1 MYNIETKTQQEEV
14 SGIIDRITFYN
25 EMNGFCVFKLQSSSN
40 KFKNLI
46 TVIGFGCS
54 ITAGEYAHCKG
65 VWNKDKIH
73 GLQFKAQTINLTKPN
88 TKFGIEK
95 YLSSGLIKG
104 IGPMFAKRL
113 VAEFG
118 VEVFEII
125 EHHPEKL
132 FNLSGIG
139 AKRYQKIIDTW
150 KNQKE
155 VRKIIM
161 FLHEHGLGTARA
173 IRIYKVYKED
183 AIVKIKENPYRLALD
198 IHGIGFKIA
207 DKLAISL
214 GIPPNSIIRA
224 EAGIRFILQQ
234 WSNLGHCAMNLEELI
249 KNVEEQ
255 LSISKDII
263 QSAINQEIL
272 VNNII
277 VEKVE
282 QNDSLVFL
290 KYIYI
295 TEFYIA
301 KKIFQLNQ
309 GKPFWHNLIDVDKE
323 INLMQQYAKIHFSNS
338 QLLAIKTAIQNKLVV
353 ITGGPGV
360 GKTTVAR
367 SILHIIA
374 AKTNKILL
382 CAPTG
387 KAAKRLSE
395 ATNMPAVTL
404 HRMLAY
410 DPKTNKFKYNEDN
423 LLDAKLVLVDEVS
436 MIDLLMFSNLLK
448 AVPMDCT
455 LLLMGDV
462 DQLPSVGIGTVLA
475 DLINADCVRFV
486 VLQEIFRQ
494 SSNSQIVINAHK
506 INKGNL
512 PVLEYSDKQVNSKQ
526 SNKSDFYFIKLSDA
540 NQLHDKIIKIIERIK
555 LKFNFDLDKDIQVL
569 SPMNKGL
576 GGVFALNNLLQQKFN
591 PNFKNPNL
599 TIHKFGN
606 DFSVGD
612 KVIQIIN
619 NYDKEVFNG
628 DIGIIDAIDLEDAS
642 LLINFDD
649 RKISYDFDELDEISL
664 AYAITIHKAQGSE
677 YPVII
682 IPICMHHYTLLQKNL
697 IYTAVTRGKSLVI
710 IVGEIKALAIAVK
723 NVGAKRITKLKQ
735 RIIEVFNR

>member
-1 MYNIETKTQQEEV
+1 MYNIENKTQQEEL
-14 SGIIDRITFYN
+14 SGVIDRITFYN

-46 TVIGFGCS
+46 TVIGFGCN

-65 VWNKDKIH
+65 FWNQDKIH

-95 YLSSGLIKG
+95 YLGSGLIKG
-104 IGPMFAKRL
+104 IGPRFAKRL

-118 VEVFEII
+118 VEIFEII

-132 FNLSGIG
+132 LNLAGIG

-173 IRIYKVYKED
+173 IRIYKVYKEE
-183 AIVKIKENPYRLALD
+183 AITKIKENPYRLALD

-263 QSAINQEIL
+263 QNAINQEIL
-272 VNNII
+272 ANNII
-277 VEKVE
+277 IE
-282 QNDSLVFL
+282 QKDCLVFL
-290 KYIYI
+290 KHIYI
-295 TEFYIA
+295 TEVYIA

-309 GKPFWHNLIDVDKE
+309 GKPFWHNLINVDQE
-323 INLMQQYAKIHFSNS
+323 INLMQQYAKINFSNS

-387 KAAKRLSE
+387 KAAKRLAES
-395 ATNMPAVTL
+395 TNMPALTL

-436 MIDLLMFSNLLK
+436 MIDLIMFSNLLK
-448 AVPMDCT
+448 ALPIDCT

-462 DQLPSVGIGTVLA
+462 DQLPSVGMGSVLA
-475 DLINADCVRFV
+475 DLINADCIRFV

-494 SSNSQIVINAHK
+494 SSDSQIVINAHK

-512 PVLEYSDKQVNSKQ
+512 PVLEYSNDQSNSKQ
-526 SNKSDFYFIKLSDA
+526 SNKSDFYFIKLSDV
-540 NQLHDKIIKIIERIK
+540 NQLHDKMIKIIERIK
-555 LKFNFDLDKDIQVL
+555 LKFNFDLHKDIQIL

-591 PNFKNPNL
+591 HNFKNPNL

-612 KVIQIIN
+612 KVIQTIN

-628 DIGIIDAIDLEDAS
+628 DIGRIDAIDLEDGS
-642 LLINFDD
+642 LLINFDN
-649 RKISYDFDELDEISL
+649 RAVSYDFDELDEINL

-677 YPVII
+677 YPAVI

-710 IVGEIKALAIAVK
+710 VVGEVKALAIAVK
-723 NVGAKRITKLKQ
+723 NIGYQRITKLKQ